1 MVATKKRRAADRDG
15 ASPSRLS
22 NLSYQIL
29 GVLLREPRSG
39 YDIVKELH
47 SFRPAKT
54 SQVYPTLAE
63 LEEEGFVTSVDVD
76 QKGRPNKRVYSV
88 TETGKAILLSWVG
101 SEPEPP
107 TQRDDF
113 LTMIYSSWMKKPTEV
128 VAMFERR
135 LVYFDKLV
143 ESFERSA
150 AELRAD
156 FPQEI
161 QDMSNWHFSRYLLV
175 LRRLESNRHEAN
187 WCRSVIVMLRER
199 MKD

>member
-1 MVATKKRRAADRDG
+1 VATKKRQAADPDREG
-15 ASPSRLS
+15 PRRLS
-22 NLSYQIL
+22 NLSHQIL

-63 LEEEGFVTSVDVD
+63 LEEGGFVTSVDVD

-88 TETGKAILLSWVG
+88 TDTGRAALTDWIG

-113 LTMIYSSWMKKPTEV
+113 LTMIYSSWTKEPSV
-128 VAMFERR
+128 VLAMFERR
-135 LVYFDKLV
+135 LAYFEELIR
-143 ESFERSA
+143 SFENTVA
-150 AELRAD
+150 ALRAN
-156 FPQEI
+156 FPKEV
-161 QDMSNWHFSRYLLV
+161 DDPLHWRFSRYVLV
-175 LRRLESNRHEAN
+175 LRRLEIYRLEVT
-187 WCRSVIVMLRER
+187 WCHQVMDKLREK
-199 MKD
+199 MKG

>member
-1 MVATKKRRAADRDG
+1 MATKKRQASAREG
-15 ASPSRLS
+15 ALPSRLS

-63 LEEEGFVTSVDVD
+63 LEEQGYVTSVDVD

-88 TETGKAILLSWVG
+88 TEVGKTTLLSWVG
-101 SEPEPP
+101 TEPEPP

-113 LTMIYSSWMKKPTEV
+113 LTMMYSSWMKKPSDV
-128 VAMFERR
+128 IAMFERR

-150 AELRAD
+150 AELRAN
-156 FPQEI
+156 FPNEI
-161 QDMSNWHFSRYLLV
+161 EDMSNWHFSRYMLV
-175 LRRLESNRHEAN
+175 MRRLETNRQEAI
-187 WCRSVIVMLRER
+187 WCRSVIERLREK
-199 MKD
+199 MQG